1 MINLPFIGADSD
13 GINWIMK
20 RPPSRI
26 AASIFIFTLLNYFS
40 SIEKFWTISNNFKVT
55 VYFRADDI
63 RVMLVYKAIVQQI
76 SFIFTWGF
84 SWGFTWGPHSGAFH
98 FSH

>member
-1 MINLPFIGADSD
+1 MNDLGEQIRSLAIVIYIINHVLINFVYIMINLPFIGADSD

-40 SIEKFWTISNNFKVT
+40 SIEKF
-55 VYFRADDI
+55 
-63 RVMLVYKAIVQQI
+63 
-76 SFIFTWGF
+76 
-84 SWGFTWGPHSGAFH
+84 
-98 FSH
+98 